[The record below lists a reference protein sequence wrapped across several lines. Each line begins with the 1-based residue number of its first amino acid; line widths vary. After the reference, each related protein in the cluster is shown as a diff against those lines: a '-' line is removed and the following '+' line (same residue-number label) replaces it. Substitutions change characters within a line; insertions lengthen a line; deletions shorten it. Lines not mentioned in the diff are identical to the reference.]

1 MHLLQMQESEIIIS
15 EVVDRI
21 NTKIPQVGE
30 VEIKVF
36 RVLEEA
42 TEEEVPAQ
50 VEEEVEIQEAEEEA
64 EATVNVGTVKG
75 LVILR
80 KNVISKRQ
88 IYKEKR

>member
-1 MHLLQMQESEIIIS
+1 M
-15 EVVDRI
+15 DRI

-36 RVLEEA
+36 RFSEEA
-42 TEEEVPAQ
+42 TEEEVLAQ
-50 VEEEVEIQEAEEEA
+50 VEEEVGIQEAEEEA
-64 EATVNVGTVKG
+64 EATVNVGTAKG

>member
-42 TEEEVPAQ
+42 IEEEVPAQ
-50 VEEEVEIQEAEEEA
+50 VEEEVGIQEAEEEA
-64 EATVNVGTVKG
+64 EATVNVGTAKG